1 MTAQWFRTRF
11 TVRNAHSIGNPWGGG
26 MYGRTD
32 GDTTLYFSDTLPLV
46 PPWEWARGQGVRNGT
61 RIMIFNHKYI
71 PVRRI
76 KLNETD
82 NLENEKA
89 NEQTVS
95 SDEVSEII
103 EDSKEQ
109 TEQPKETE
117 QDSYLT
123 TNTEILVEQVS
134 QINQKLDTVSN
145 ILIVSMVG
153 MAILVGIT
161 ACNIFSR
168 YFKS

>member
-1 MTAQWFRTRF
+1 M
-11 TVRNAHSIGNPWGGG
+11 
-26 MYGRTD
+26 
-32 GDTTLYFSDTLPLV
+32 
-46 PPWEWARGQGVRNGT
+46 
-61 RIMIFNHKYI
+61 
-71 PVRRI
+71 
-76 KLNETD
+76 NETD

-89 NEQTVS
+89 NEQTVL
-95 SDEVSEII
+95 SDEVSEIT

-145 ILIVSMVG
+145 VLIVSMVG
-153 MAILVGIT
+153 IAILVGIT

-168 YFKS
+168 YFKA

>member
-1 MTAQWFRTRF
+1 MGAVGCTGERMEIQPFISPILFPLF
-11 TVRNAHSIGNPWGGG
+11 TLRS
-26 MYGRTD
+26 
-32 GDTTLYFSDTLPLV
+32 
-46 PPWEWARGQGVRNGT
+46 GQGGYGVRIGT
-61 RIMIFNHKYI
+61 RIMIFKRRFI
-71 PVRRI
+71 PTKRRI

-82 NLENEKA
+82 NLENENT

-95 SDEVSEII
+95 SNEVSEIT

-117 QDSYLT
+117 QDSYST
-123 TNTEILVEQVS
+123 TNTETLVEQVS